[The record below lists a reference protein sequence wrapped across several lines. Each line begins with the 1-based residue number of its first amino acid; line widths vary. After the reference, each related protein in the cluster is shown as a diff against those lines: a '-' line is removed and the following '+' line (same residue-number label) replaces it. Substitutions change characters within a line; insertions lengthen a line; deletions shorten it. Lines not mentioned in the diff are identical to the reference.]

1 MYMFYIV
8 NFVEARAIHSLNSE
22 SDFSHLAA
30 FLSKIKNVHESCSK
44 ETEGHGRLVGVEECK
59 VDSLFV

>member
-22 SDFSHLAA
+22 SDFSHLSAKDITLP
-30 FLSKIKNVHESCSK
+30 LSCQKSRTYMNHVLKKRRVMD
-44 ETEGHGRLVGVEECK
+44 
-59 VDSLFV
+59 DS